1 MSAPSKIVSLLTP
14 EHRAELNR
22 RLFEKDYGDFD
33 SFVELLSEW
42 GYEISRSSIG
52 RYSQNEKRKIEAY
65 QAAAARA
72 AAIAAALPDDGAIAD
87 ATTKIASLAI
97 FDAIEHID
105 YSDTKSVANLAALA
119 RAQAALSKAAI
130 ETSDW
135 KRAYAE
141 MVGKV
146 DRALQDSA
154 KKGKISTETLVELRR
169 DCYGLTED
177 EALEFQTALAA
188 ERVIDKNNI

>member
-1 MSAPSKIVSLLTP
+1 MSAPSKIISLLTP
-14 EHRAELNR
+14 DQRAELNR
-22 RLFEKDYGDFD
+22 RLYEKDYGDFD
-33 SFVELLSEW
+33 GFVELLASW
-42 GYEISRSSIG
+42 GYEISRSAVG
-52 RYSQNEKRKIEAY
+52 RYSQKEKQKIESY

-97 FDAIEHID
+97 FDAIEQID
-105 YSDTKSVANLAALA
+105 FSDTKSVANLAALA
-119 RAQAALSKAAI
+119 KAQAALSKAAI

-135 KRAYAE
+135 KRVYAE

-146 DRALQDSA
+146 DKALQDSA
-154 KKGKISTETLVELRR
+154 KRGKISVETLVELRR

-177 EALEFQTALAA
+177 EALQFQAALEA
-188 ERVIDKNNI
+188 ERVTDKK

>member
-1 MSAPSKIVSLLTP
+1 MSVSSKIVSLLTP
-14 EHRAELNR
+14 DQRAELNR
-22 RLFEKDYGDFD
+22 RLYEKDYSDFD
-33 SFVELLSEW
+33 SFVELLASW

-52 RYSQNEKRKIEAY
+52 RYSLTEKRKVEQY

-97 FDAIEHID
+97 LDAIEQID
-105 YSDTKSVANLAALA
+105 YSDTKSVANLASLA
-119 RAQAALSKAAI
+119 KAQASLSKAAI

-146 DRALQDSA
+146 DKVLEDSA
-154 KKGKISTETLVELRR
+154 RKGKISIDTLVELRR
-169 DCYGLTED
+169 ECYGLTED
-177 EALEFQTALAA
+177 EAKEFQAALAA
-188 ERVIDKNNI
+188 DKNNI